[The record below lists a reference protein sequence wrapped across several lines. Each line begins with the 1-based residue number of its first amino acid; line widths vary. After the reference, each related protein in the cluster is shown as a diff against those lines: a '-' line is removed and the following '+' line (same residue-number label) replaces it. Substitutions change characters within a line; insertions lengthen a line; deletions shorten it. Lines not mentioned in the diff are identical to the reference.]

1 MHVEKTLVTLALAVA
16 FMLTGWVTLSLAQSS
31 VSQSAHGLTTP
42 NNDAGSGGSDAPGT
56 KVSGPYQ
63 AANTVPGVDEP
74 SDDSI
79 TKSVR
84 HMLMGDAGTKNSNI
98 DVTTRDR
105 MVILRGRV
113 ESLTQAKRAEALASQ
128 VNGVKGIEDQ
138 LDYHTGAERMQ
149 APQ

>member
-1 MHVEKTLVTLALAVA
+1 MHVKKTSVTLALASA
-16 FMLTGWVTLSLAQSS
+16 FMLTGWVTLSFAQSP
-31 VSQSAHGLTTP
+31 VSPLAHALTTP
-42 NNDAGSGGSDAPGT
+42 NNDAGSGGSHAPGT

-84 HMLMGDAGTKNSNI
+84 HMLMSDADTRNSNI
-98 DVTTRDR
+98 EVTTRDR
-105 MVILRGRV
+105 MVILRGRAK
-113 ESLTQAKRAEALASQ
+113 SLTQAKRAEALASQ

-138 LDYHTGAERMQ
+138 MDYHTDAERLQ